1 MAEAIN
7 EGLLD
12 KLKTAIKTS
21 KAGAK
26 ARAAGDWFREKV
38 KQAGARAKM
47 KAVTPNQLLRRQPDD
62 NILLGKMF
70 FYKYDPKF
78 AKKLPYWDMY
88 PLVFPFERAPGG
100 FYGLNLHYIPPR
112 DRAVLMDN
120 LNQYASNN
128 KYDQTTR
135 LELSYRLLKRYGRAV
150 PCVKR
155 YLGDRIVS
163 QTVRIDADEWE
174 IAIFLPVERFQKV
187 RKVKSGKIVGDFING
202 RTTYIWCR

>member
-21 KAGAK
+21 TAGAK
-26 ARAAGDWFREKV
+26 ARAAGDWFKEKV
-38 KQAGARAKM
+38 RQAGASAKM

-174 IAIFLPVERFQKV
+174 VAIFLPVERFQKASKGTV
-187 RKVKSGKIVGDFING
+187 WADSRRF
-202 RTTYIWCR
+202 Y

>member
-21 KAGAK
+21 TAGAK

-38 KQAGARAKM
+38 KQAGASVKM

-174 IAIFLPVERFQKV
+174 VAIFLPVERFQKASKGEV
-187 RKVKSGKIVGDFING
+187 WADSRRF
-202 RTTYIWCR
+202 Y

>member
-38 KQAGARAKM
+38 KQAGASAKM

-88 PLVFPFERAPGG
+88 PLVFPFEREPGG

-128 KYDQTTR
+128 KYDKTTR

-174 IAIFLPVERFQKV
+174 IAIFLPVERFQKASKGEV
-187 RKVKSGKIVGDFING
+187 WKDSRRF
-202 RTTYIWCR
+202 Y

>member
-38 KQAGARAKM
+38 RQAGASAKM

-128 KYDQTTR
+128 KYDETTR

-174 IAIFLPVERFQKV
+174 VAIFLPVERFQKASKGEV
-187 RKVKSGKIVGDFING
+187 WADSRRF
-202 RTTYIWCR
+202 Y

>member
-38 KQAGARAKM
+38 RQAGASAKM

-174 IAIFLPVERFQKV
+174 IAIFLPVERFQKASKGEV
-187 RKVKSGKIVGDFING
+187 WADSRRF
-202 RTTYIWCR
+202 Y

>member
-26 ARAAGDWFREKV
+26 ARAAGDWFKEKV
-38 KQAGARAKM
+38 RQAGASARM

-128 KYDQTTR
+128 KYDKTTR

-174 IAIFLPVERFQKV
+174 IAIFLPVERFQKASKGEV
-187 RKVKSGKIVGDFING
+187 WADSRRF
-202 RTTYIWCR
+202 Y

>member
-21 KAGAK
+21 TAGAK

-38 KQAGARAKM
+38 KQAGATAKM

-128 KYDQTTR
+128 KYDKTTR

-174 IAIFLPVERFQKV
+174 IAIFLPVERFQKASKGEV
-187 RKVKSGKIVGDFING
+187 WADSRRF
-202 RTTYIWCR
+202 Y

>member
-21 KAGAK
+21 TAGAK

-38 KQAGARAKM
+38 KQAGASAKM

-88 PLVFPFERAPGG
+88 PLVFPFEKAPGG

-128 KYDQTTR
+128 KYDKTTR

-174 IAIFLPVERFQKV
+174 IAIFLPVERFQKASKGEV
-187 RKVKSGKIVGDFING
+187 WKDSRRF
-202 RTTYIWCR
+202 Y

>member
-21 KAGAK
+21 TAGAK

-38 KQAGARAKM
+38 KQAGASAKM

-174 IAIFLPVERFQKV
+174 IAIFLPVERFQKASKGEV
-187 RKVKSGKIVGDFING
+187 WADSRRF
-202 RTTYIWCR
+202 Y

>member
-21 KAGAK
+21 TAGAK

-38 KQAGARAKM
+38 KQAGASARM

-174 IAIFLPVERFQKV
+174 IAIFLPVERFQKASKGEV
-187 RKVKSGKIVGDFING
+187 WADSRRF
-202 RTTYIWCR
+202 Y

>member
-21 KAGAK
+21 TAGAK

-38 KQAGARAKM
+38 KQAGASAKM

-128 KYDQTTR
+128 KYDKTTR

-174 IAIFLPVERFQKV
+174 IAIFLPVERFQKASKGEV
-187 RKVKSGKIVGDFING
+187 WADSRRF
-202 RTTYIWCR
+202 Y

>member
-21 KAGAK
+21 TAGAK

-38 KQAGARAKM
+38 KQAGASAKM

-174 IAIFLPVERFQKV
+174 IAIFLPVERFQKASKGTV
-187 RKVKSGKIVGDFING
+187 WADSRRF
-202 RTTYIWCR
+202 Y

>member
-21 KAGAK
+21 TAGAK

-38 KQAGARAKM
+38 RQAGASAKM

-128 KYDQTTR
+128 KYDKTTR

-174 IAIFLPVERFQKV
+174 VAIFLPVERFQKASKGEV
-187 RKVKSGKIVGDFING
+187 WKDSRRF
-202 RTTYIWCR
+202 Y

>member
-21 KAGAK
+21 TAGAK

-38 KQAGARAKM
+38 RQAGASARM

-128 KYDQTTR
+128 KYDKTTR

-174 IAIFLPVERFQKV
+174 IAIFLTVERFQKESKKTV
-187 RKVKSGKIVGDFING
+187 WADSR
-202 RTTYIWCR
+202 RYY

>member
-21 KAGAK
+21 TAGAK

-38 KQAGARAKM
+38 RQAGASAKM

-88 PLVFPFERAPGG
+88 PLVFPFEKAPGG

-128 KYDQTTR
+128 KYDKTTR

-174 IAIFLPVERFQKV
+174 VAIFLPVERFQKASKGTV
-187 RKVKSGKIVGDFING
+187 WADSRRF
-202 RTTYIWCR
+202 Y

>member
-21 KAGAK
+21 TAGAK

-38 KQAGARAKM
+38 RQAGASARM

-135 LELSYRLLKRYGRAV
+135 LELSNRLLKRYGRAV

-163 QTVRIDADEWE
+163 QTVRIDADDWE
-174 IAIFLPVERFQKV
+174 VAIFLPVEIFQKASKGEV
-187 RKVKSGKIVGDFING
+187 WADSRRF
-202 RTTYIWCR
+202 Y

>member
-1 MAEAIN
+1 MAELN

-21 KAGAK
+21 TAGAK

-38 KQAGARAKM
+38 KQAGASAKM

-88 PLVFPFERAPGG
+88 PLVFPFEKAPGG

-128 KYDQTTR
+128 KYDKTTR

-174 IAIFLPVERFQKV
+174 VAIFLPVERFQKASKGEV
-187 RKVKSGKIVGDFING
+187 WADSRRF
-202 RTTYIWCR
+202 Y